1 MSKPKGPKS
10 QESAELEQLSAELDQ
25 LSYEEAFAELESIV
39 TALESDERPLDE
51 SLALFERGQA
61 LARHC
66 TQVLDRAEL
75 RIQQLSGEQ
84 YLDFDSS

>member
-10 QESAELEQLSAELDQ
+10 QESAELDQ